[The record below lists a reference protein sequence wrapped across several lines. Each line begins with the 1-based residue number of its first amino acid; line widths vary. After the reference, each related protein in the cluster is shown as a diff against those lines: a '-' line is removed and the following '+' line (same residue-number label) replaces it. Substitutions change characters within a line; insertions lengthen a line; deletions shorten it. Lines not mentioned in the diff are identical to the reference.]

1 MRSCVWSS
9 SVVESPFG
17 SGCIFVWWGWVVR
30 ARFDVFVYGSVVCVS
45 KMVRVQVVWEGC

>member
-1 MRSCVWSS
+1 MRSCAWSS

-30 ARFDVFVYGSVVCVS
+30 ARLMCLC
-45 KMVRVQVVWEGC
+45 MVPLYA